1 MSSLVSAEIASVP
14 SIAAIDGGPWC
25 KMQLLNA
32 FPKEDI

>member
-1 MSSLVSAEIASVP
+1 MSSVVSAEIASKP
-14 SIAAIDGGPWC
+14 SVAAIGGGPWC